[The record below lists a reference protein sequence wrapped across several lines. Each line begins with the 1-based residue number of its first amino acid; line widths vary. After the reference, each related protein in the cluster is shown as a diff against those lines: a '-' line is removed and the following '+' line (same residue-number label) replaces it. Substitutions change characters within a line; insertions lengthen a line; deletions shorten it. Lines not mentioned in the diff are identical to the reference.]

1 MAYGEGRLFEGRG
14 ILSAVIDVP
23 VGQSSALLVG
33 SKLVILGPL
42 IAIAGGRWGSYLG
55 LGGTPVYFADLAVG
69 IGALLLLSASV
80 GGRAEAADNDSGRI
94 PRSIW
99 FASSCMAVILVIGL
113 VGTPD
118 ISLFTVRDAL
128 PFVYLLLIPL
138 FYRAI
143 QTLGRDTSFRWLR
156 NAAIVHLIWFAP
168 AVFNVLPEV
177 TIPFFGGTPAFSPR
191 GDFDLMIC
199 GLTIV
204 VVAGDAK
211 MRTFWRVTLVL
222 ITLVAAFSNGSRAG
236 LIAAFAVVGVVLII
250 SRPYSDPSRGLLRF
264 GLSALAVVPLMAV
277 VILLVVDPPE
287 WAVAVQKLLP
297 SDSSVYQSG
306 QNTWN
311 ARISA
316 WQLIANYSSADGGAV
331 TFGFGFGSFP
341 IRDSGAIQYLS
352 GDVAVRAAHNFFVTW
367 FAFTGLVGVGFVV
380 LALVAWAVATVPT
393 AFRMRG
399 TNAIGLG
406 LVVGVLV
413 AAAVGV
419 ILESPFGY
427 MTFALAV
434 AFAAQRQGFSP
445 DPTPAGLKG
454 LSSPLA
460 AAKRS
465 R

>member
-1 MAYGEGRLFEGRG
+1 MT
-14 ILSAVIDVP
+14 AVIEMP
-23 VGQSSALLVG
+23 VRQNASLLAG

-69 IGALLLLSASV
+69 VGALLLLSASL
-80 GGRAEAADNDSGRI
+80 GERSEAGSESGRV
-94 PRSIW
+94 PRSLW
-99 FASSCMAVILVIGL
+99 FASSCMAVVLVIGL
-113 VGTPD
+113 IRTPSL
-118 ISLFTVRDAL
+118 SLFTARDAL
-128 PFVYLLLIPL
+128 PFFYLLLIPL

-156 NAAIVHLIWFAP
+156 NAAIVHLVWFAP
-168 AVFNVLPEV
+168 AVFKVLPEI

-204 VVAGDAK
+204 VVAADKK
-211 MRTFWRVTLVL
+211 MRTSWRVILVL

-250 SRPYSDPSRGLLRF
+250 SRPFSDPARGLLRF
-264 GLSALAVVPLMAV
+264 GLSALAVVPLTAII
-277 VILLVVDPPE
+277 ILLVVDPPE

-316 WQLIANYSSADGGAV
+316 WQLIANYASADGGAV
-331 TFGFGFGSFP
+331 SFGFGFGSFP
-341 IRDSGAIQYLS
+341 IRDSGAVQYLS
-352 GDVAVRAAHNFFVTW
+352 GDVAVRAAHNFLVTW

-380 LALVAWAVATVPT
+380 LALVAWAVATVPA
-393 AFRMRG
+393 AFSMRG

-413 AAAVGV
+413 AAVAGV

-427 MTFALAV
+427 MTFALAI
-434 AFAAQRQGFSP
+434 AFAAQRQE
-445 DPTPAGLKG
+445 
-454 LSSPLA
+454 LSSGEAPGNL
-460 AAKRS
+460 KDFSTSLPSPR
-465 R
+465 RER